1 MPEQKNELEQKL
13 GRARRE
19 FRARIL
25 FGAGG
30 GAVVLV
36 CAVLFAV
43 FFHSAPYTIEP
54 PEAAQRATVSLGGAG
69 VAFGGRAYWFGARA
83 ELRAAAPGFVARA
96 VALEAGDAPV
106 VTLQPAPA
114 RVVITTNPPLAET
127 DWRVNGEH
135 AFRGARFEQ
144 SLPAG
149 TARIEADHEF
159 HLPQTLELEARRGDV
174 IEREIALAPV
184 GGVINV
190 ESEPAGARVSLNG
203 GERGVTPLQIQ
214 APGGAHRLQLF
225 LDGHEDIDEEI
236 TITNK
241 SPEVRRSYR
250 MKPQSGEVRVVA
262 SPPGG
267 ALLVNG
273 ARAQGNVLSLPSG
286 RAHLLRYES
295 PGYVAQSREVSPSP
309 DATQNIFF
317 DLKKAFGEVEIRSAP
332 RAEIFVGG
340 KSFGDTPATLR
351 LQAVEQTIILK
362 SAGHRDHELPVTPD
376 PALPKALSAKLVSEL
391 DARMAEAPEML
402 TAAGGVEMKLFDPR
416 SRARFTMG
424 APESDKQRRANEFRR
439 AVELTKP
446 FYVGIHEVTEEQF
459 SQYKKIPNAGNNL
472 PARNVSWADAVGFA
486 NWMSARDKLQP
497 AYELRDGRIA
507 GFNPRADGYRLLS
520 EAEWE
525 WLARVAGRIRTG
537 RFVWGNTET
546 IPKGSGNFADESA
559 KGAVPKYIPRYDD
572 GFAGVAPV
580 GSFAPDPA
588 GLYDVAGNVSEW
600 VHGAHDLRPPAPETQ
615 VDPFGPVRGAERV
628 VKGAGFRSAS
638 LVELRASYR
647 QGVSRARDDVGF
659 RVARYVYGGA
669 E

>member
-13 GRARRE
+13 GKARRE

-114 RVVITTNPPLAET
+114 RVVITTKPPLAET

-135 AFRGARFEQ
+135 AFRGARFER

-250 MKPQSGEVRVVA
+250 MQPQNGEVRVFGFPSDGV
-262 SPPGG
+262 
-267 ALLVNG
+267 LLVNG
-273 ARAQGNVLSLPSG
+273 ARAQWNSGDTLSLPSG
-286 RAHLLRYES
+286 RVYLLRYEK
-295 PGYVAQSREVSPSP
+295 PGYLAQSREVSLSP
-309 DATQNIFF
+309 DFVQRVSFN
-317 DLKKAFGEVEIRSAP
+317 LKKSSGEVEIRSAP

-340 KSFGDTPATLR
+340 KSFGETPATLL
-351 LQAVEQTIILK
+351 LQAVEQIITLK
-362 SAGHRDHELPVTPD
+362 SAGRRDLELRVTPD
-376 PALPKALSAKLVSEL
+376 PESRKLLGAKLVSEL
-391 DARMAEAPEML
+391 EARMAEAPEML
-402 TAAGGVEMKLFDPR
+402 TAPGGVKMKLFDPR

-424 APESDKQRRANEFRR
+424 AP
-439 AVELTKP
+439 
-446 FYVGIHEVTEEQF
+446 
-459 SQYKKIPNAGNNL
+459 
-472 PARNVSWADAVGFA
+472 
-486 NWMSARDKLQP
+486 
-497 AYELRDGRIA
+497 
-507 GFNPRADGYRLLS
+507 
-520 EAEWE
+520 
-525 WLARVAGRIRTG
+525 
-537 RFVWGNTET
+537 
-546 IPKGSGNFADESA
+546 
-559 KGAVPKYIPRYDD
+559 
-572 GFAGVAPV
+572 
-580 GSFAPDPA
+580 
-588 GLYDVAGNVSEW
+588 
-600 VHGAHDLRPPAPETQ
+600 
-615 VDPFGPVRGAERV
+615 
-628 VKGAGFRSAS
+628 
-638 LVELRASYR
+638 
-647 QGVSRARDDVGF
+647 
-659 RVARYVYGGA
+659 
-669 E
+669 